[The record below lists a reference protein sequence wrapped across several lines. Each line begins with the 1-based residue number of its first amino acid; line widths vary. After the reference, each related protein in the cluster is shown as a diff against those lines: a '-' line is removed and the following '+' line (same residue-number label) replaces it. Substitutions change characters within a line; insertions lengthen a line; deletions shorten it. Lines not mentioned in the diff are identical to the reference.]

1 MGPAVS
7 GGPPVMASQVGKPV
21 GILPL
26 SGEYPQG
33 HLHHKCYRIGTSAV
47 QETDQNQRC
56 FPQ

>member
-7 GGPPVMASQVGKPV
+7 GDTPVVASQVGKSV

-33 HLHHKCYRIGTSAV
+33 HLHHKCYRIGTPAV
-47 QETDQNQRC
+47 QETDKNQRS
-56 FPQ
+56 FPE